1 MAAYDP
7 SIILTFADRLYE
19 QAAGIEG
26 AYTMG
31 GLVLGGAIGAAAG
44 AALGSSLS
52 GGILGA
58 IIAGLIAWNIGR
70 QKAAALRL
78 QAQVAL
84 CQVQIEA
91 NTRYLRNA

>member
-7 SIILTFADRLYE
+7 SVILTFADKLYE
-19 QAAGIEG
+19 QAAGMEG

-31 GLVLGGAIGAAAG
+31 GVVIGGAIGAVLGGVAG
-44 AALGSSLS
+44 STLM
-52 GGILGA
+52 GGIIAAIVGGA
-58 IIAGLIAWNIGR
+58 IAWQIGR

-91 NTRYLRNA
+91 NTRYLRNT

>member
-58 IIAGLIAWNIGR
+58 IIAAVIAWNIGR

-91 NTRYLRNA
+91 NTRYLRNT